1 MYPQQEPLPQS
12 DGQNLSQIAQRRND
26 YGKLAEKIQFHPLHI
41 IDYLEDQKLGLF
53 SVIYWKT
60 SSTELSW
67 GIIPG
72 LH

>member
-12 DGQNLSQIAQRRND
+12 DGQNLSQIAQRIND
-26 YGKLAEKIQFHPLHI
+26 YGKLAEKIQFHSLHI